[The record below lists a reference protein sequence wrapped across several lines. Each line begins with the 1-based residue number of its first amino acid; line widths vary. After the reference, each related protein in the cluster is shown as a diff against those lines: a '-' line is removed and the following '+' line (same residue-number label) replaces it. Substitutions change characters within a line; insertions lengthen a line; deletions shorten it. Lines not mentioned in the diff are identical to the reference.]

1 MEETFSEEDYLL
13 RLLSESLKSKDNYTQ
28 TALSGKAPDW
38 DKFFTIAQNHAVLPL
53 LYDRLM
59 EEPLSKA
66 DRQQVEQVGRRAA
79 QQSYHLLF
87 FSRYVIEL
95 LRQHGIETALLKG
108 PAISCYYPVPELR
121 KSGDVDLLL
130 LEKEKLAQAEKV
142 FKEAGFNIEK
152 KQITNH
158 HLAVETPQGIE
169 IELHTMLAEPFEN
182 DEMNRYLERTVL
194 EMKRHVREKELLG
207 MELPVLSDA
216 YNAYYLLIHMLQHF
230 LREGFGLKLLCDWVV
245 FWSSG
250 IAKEEMESYQQ
261 LVKESRLEG
270 FSKMITSLCV
280 HFLGLKD
287 IGLCSLFPK
296 DISKEFMRDI
306 LEAEEFG
313 KSNRERMLVLQGTGI
328 SDYMREFQHQMHLNY
343 PNAGKIWIL
352 WPALWIATLIRFLYN
367 NRKIRKTSSIKIF
380 RQAEKRSWM
389 LKQLK
394 LFQK

>member
-1 MEETFSEEDYLL
+1 MEERFTEEDYLL
-13 RLLSESLKSKDNYTQ
+13 QLLSESLKKRDEHTDTILDSEK
-28 TALSGKAPDW
+28 LDW
-38 DKFFTIAQNHAVLPL
+38 NKFLTVAENHAVLPL

-59 EEPLSKA
+59 EETLSEENRERVEKA
-66 DRQQVEQVGRRAA
+66 GRRVV

-87 FSRYVIEL
+87 FSRYVTEL
-95 LRQHGIETALLKG
+95 LQQQGIQVVLLKG

-130 LEKEKLAQAEKV
+130 LDKDKLVQAGKI
-142 FKEAGFNIEK
+142 FKEAGFNVEK

-182 DEMNRYLERTVL
+182 NEINRYLEWTVL
-194 EMKRHVREKELLG
+194 EMKHHIQEKELMG
-207 MELPVLSDA
+207 INLPVLSDA

-245 FWSSG
+245 FWNSKIS
-250 IAKEEMESYQQ
+250 KEETESYQR
-261 LVKESRLEG
+261 LVKESKLEG
-270 FSKMITSLCV
+270 FSRMITSLCV

-287 IGLCSLFPK
+287 IGLCSLLPK
-296 DISKEFMRDI
+296 EISREFIKDI

-343 PNAGKIWIL
+343 PNAGKLWIF
-352 WPALWIATLIRFLYN
+352 WPVLWIATLIRFLYN

>member
-1 MEETFSEEDYLL
+1 MEERFTEENYLL
-13 RLLSESLKSKDNYTQ
+13 QLLSESLTKKDEHTKIILHNER
-28 TALSGKAPDW
+28 LDW
-38 DKFFTIAQNHAVLPL
+38 DKFLTMAENHAVLPL

-59 EEPLSKA
+59 EEALSEENRKRTEKA
-66 DRQQVEQVGRRAA
+66 ARRVV

-87 FSRYVIEL
+87 FSRYVIDL
-95 LRQHGIETALLKG
+95 LQQQGIQVVLLKG

-130 LEKEKLAQAEKV
+130 LNKDKLAQAGKI
-142 FKEAGFNIEK
+142 FKAAGFHAEK

-182 DEMNRYLERTVL
+182 DQINCYLEQTALR
-194 EMKRHVREKELLG
+194 MQYHIQEKDL
-207 MELPVLSDA
+207 MEIKLPVLSDA
-216 YNAYYLLIHMLQHF
+216 YNAYYLLVHMLQHF

-245 FWSSG
+245 FWNSG
-250 IAKEEMESYQQ
+250 IVKEEMETYQR

-287 IGLCSLFPK
+287 IGLCSLFTK
-296 DISKEFMRDI
+296 EISKEFMRDI

-343 PNAGKIWIL
+343 PTVGKIWII
-352 WPALWIATLIRFLYN
+352 WPVLWIATLIRFLYN

>member
-1 MEETFSEEDYLL
+1 MEERFTEENYLL
-13 RLLSESLKSKDNYTQ
+13 QLLSESLKKKDEHTQ
-28 TALSGKAPDW
+28 TILHNETLDW
-38 DKFFTIAQNHAVLPL
+38 DKFLTVAENHAVLSL

-59 EEPLSKA
+59 EEALSEENRK
-66 DRQQVEQVGRRAA
+66 RTERVSRRVV

-95 LRQHGIETALLKG
+95 LQQQGIQVVLLKG

-130 LEKEKLAQAEKV
+130 LDKDKLAQAGKI
-142 FKEAGFNIEK
+142 FKEAGFCVEK

-182 DEMNRYLERTVL
+182 DEINRYLEQTAL
-194 EMKRHVREKELLG
+194 EMKYHVQEKDIMG
-207 MELPVLSDA
+207 IRLPVLSDA

-245 FWSSG
+245 FWNSNIS
-250 IAKEEMESYQQ
+250 EEEVQGYQK
-261 LVKESRLEG
+261 LIKESRLEG
-270 FSKMITSLCV
+270 FSRMITSLCI

-287 IGLCSLFPK
+287 IGLCSLLPK
-296 DISKEFMRDI
+296 ETSREFMKDI

-352 WPALWIATLIRFLYN
+352 WPLLWIATLIRFLYN

>member
-1 MEETFSEEDYLL
+1 M
-13 RLLSESLKSKDNYTQ
+13 
-28 TALSGKAPDW
+28 
-38 DKFFTIAQNHAVLPL
+38 
-53 LYDRLM
+53 
-59 EEPLSKA
+59 
-66 DRQQVEQVGRRAA
+66 
-79 QQSYHLLF
+79 
-87 FSRYVIEL
+87 
-95 LRQHGIETALLKG
+95 
-108 PAISCYYPVPELR
+108 
-121 KSGDVDLLL
+121 
-130 LEKEKLAQAEKV
+130 
-142 FKEAGFNIEK
+142 EK

-182 DEMNRYLERTVL
+182 DEINRYLEQTAL
-194 EMKRHVREKELLG
+194 EMKYHVQEKDIMG
-207 MELPVLSDA
+207 IRLPVLSDA

-245 FWSSG
+245 FWNSNIS
-250 IAKEEMESYQQ
+250 EEEVQGYQK
-261 LVKESRLEG
+261 LIKESRLEG
-270 FSKMITSLCV
+270 FSRMITSLCI

-287 IGLCSLFPK
+287 IGLCSLLPK
-296 DISKEFMRDI
+296 ETSREFMKDI

-352 WPALWIATLIRFLYN
+352 WPLLWIATLIRFLYN

>member
-1 MEETFSEEDYLL
+1 MEERFTEENYLL
-13 RLLSESLKSKDNYTQ
+13 QLLSESLTKKDEHTKIILHNER
-28 TALSGKAPDW
+28 LDW
-38 DKFFTIAQNHAVLPL
+38 DKFLTMAENHAVLPL

-59 EEPLSKA
+59 EEALSEENRKRTEKA
-66 DRQQVEQVGRRAA
+66 ARRVV

-87 FSRYVIEL
+87 FSRYVIDL
-95 LRQHGIETALLKG
+95 LQQQGIQVVLLKG

-130 LEKEKLAQAEKV
+130 LNKDKLAQAGKI
-142 FKEAGFNIEK
+142 FKAAGFHAEK

-182 DEMNRYLERTVL
+182 DQINCYLEQTALR
-194 EMKRHVREKELLG
+194 MQYHIQEKDL
-207 MELPVLSDA
+207 MEIKLPVLSDA

-245 FWSSG
+245 FWNSG
-250 IAKEEMESYQQ
+250 IVKEEMETYQR

-287 IGLCSLFPK
+287 IGLCSLFTK
-296 DISKEFMRDI
+296 EISKEFMRDI

-343 PNAGKIWIL
+343 PTVGKIWII
-352 WPALWIATLIRFLYN
+352 WPVLWIATLIRFLYN